1 MSPGI
6 GEVVNGSPMANEP
19 TPISGTVLQ
28 RSELLLS
35 VALLGLLV
43 VFLVPLPAILLDLL
57 LAFNLSATILLL
69 LITLT
74 VHQPLEFST
83 FPSLLLLLTLYR
95 LALNVATT
103 RLVLL
108 NGYAGEI
115 VLSFGKFVVGGNLI
129 VGLVIFAILVIIQFV
144 VITRGASR
152 VSEVAA
158 RFTLDSMPGKQMA
171 IDAEM
176 NAGLIDETEARRRR
190 QALMRETEF
199 YGTMDGA
206 SRFVRG
212 DAIAAVIITAVNL
225 VGGIIIGLT
234 KGMPVSQAIHTYSI
248 LTIGDGLIT
257 QIPAL
262 ITATAS
268 GMLVTKATSESSLG
282 QEIGK
287 QFQRAAGPVR
297 LGSYILLGLSVMP
310 GMPTI
315 PFLVLG
321 VGLFVL
327 SRQIR
332 RQPATPATGAATAAG
347 GTAAASP
354 TGSPVEGYMEDFLQA
369 DRISL
374 EIGAALIPLVSARR
388 GPGLLDRIG
397 GLRRDL
403 ARQSGLWVPAVRVRD
418 NIQLEPQA
426 YRVLIGGREVTRGD
440 VRPDL
445 WLAIDPGGAAR
456 ITLTGE
462 NAREPAF
469 GLPAKWI
476 AEAERNRAEM
486 AGYTVV
492 DAPSVIITHLGEV
505 VRRHASELLSRE
517 DLKTM
522 VDKVR
527 ETAPAVVDELIPN
540 LITMGTLHRVLT
552 LLLEERVP
560 ISNLG
565 RILES
570 LAAHASATKD
580 VSELTERV
588 RVDIGR
594 AVVDR
599 FRDPT
604 GRIRAIVLDPRLEV
618 EFRRLVQGQQLAL
631 DPARL
636 EQLTVRLAS
645 EVRKAN
651 ARGHEIALLCDASLR
666 RAVRHA
672 VARSL
677 HDLTVVSYQEI
688 PTDLLMEP
696 VAVIRPDDLTGG
708 ASTVATMFEQPR
720 S

>member
-1 MSPGI
+1 
-6 GEVVNGSPMANEP
+6 MANNSP
-19 TPISGTVLQ
+19 PATGIVLP

-35 VALLGLLV
+35 VGLLGLLI
-43 VFLVPLPAILLDLL
+43 VFLIPLPTYLLDLL

-74 VHQPLEFST
+74 VRQPLEFST
-83 FPSLLLLLTLYR
+83 FPSLLLLLTLFR
-95 LALNVATT
+95 LSLNVATT

-108 NGYAGEI
+108 DGDAGKV
-115 VLSFGKFVVGGNLI
+115 VLAFGKFVVGGNLI
-129 VGLVIFAILVIIQFV
+129 VGMVIFLILIIIQFV

-176 NAGLIDETEARRRR
+176 NAGLINEVEARRRR
-190 QALMRETEF
+190 QGLLRETEF

-212 DAIAAVIITAVNL
+212 DAIAAIIITGVNL
-225 VGGIIIGLT
+225 IGGIIIGLT
-234 KGMPVSQAIHTYSI
+234 KGQTIALAVNKYSI

-282 QEIGK
+282 QEIGI
-287 QFQRAAGPVR
+287 QFGAAAGPMR
-297 LGSYILLGLSVMP
+297 LGSFILMGLAIMP
-310 GMPTI
+310 GMPWL
-315 PFLVLG
+315 PFLALG
-321 VGLFVL
+321 LAMFGLAQRL
-327 SRQIR
+327 SAPNG
-332 RQPATPATGAATAAG
+332 PAPTTAPAAG
-347 GTAAASP
+347 APRAPEAGPAKSP
-354 TGSPVEGYMEDFLQA
+354 TEGYMEDFLQV

-397 GLRRDL
+397 GLRKDL

-418 NIQLEPQA
+418 NIQLDPPA
-426 YRVLIGGREVTRGD
+426 YRVLIGGREVARGD

-445 WLAIDPGGAAR
+445 WLAIDPGGAAKV
-456 ITLTGE
+456 TLPGE
-462 NAREPAF
+462 TAREPAF

-476 AEAERNRAEM
+476 SDADRNRAEM

-517 DLKTM
+517 DLKAM

-540 LITMGTLHRVLT
+540 VITMGTLHRVLT
-552 LLLEERVP
+552 LLLGERVP
-560 ISNLG
+560 ITNLG

-570 LAAHASATKD
+570 LATHAPTIKD
-580 VSELTERV
+580 VGDLTERV

-604 GRIRAIVLDPRLEV
+604 GRVRAIVLDPRLEV
-618 EFRRLVQGQQLAL
+618 DFRRAVQNHQMAL

-636 EQLTVRLAS
+636 EGLTIRLAA
-645 EVRKAN
+645 ETRKA
-651 ARGHEIALLCDASLR
+651 ASRGYEVALLCDASLR
-666 RAVRHA
+666 RALHHA
-672 VARSL
+672 LARTL
-677 HDLTVVSYQEI
+677 HDLSVVAYQEI
-688 PTDLLMEP
+688 PIDLLMEP
-696 VAVIRPDDLTGG
+696 VAVVRPEDLTGVG
-708 ASTVATMFEQPR
+708 QSAVATLFEPPR
-720 S
+720 G

>member
-1 MSPGI
+1 
-6 GEVVNGSPMANEP
+6 MANEP
-19 TPISGTVLQ
+19 TPLSGTVLQ

-43 VFLVPLPAILLDLL
+43 VFLVPLPAFLLDLL

-158 RFTLDSMPGKQMA
+158 RFTLDAMPGKQMA

-176 NAGLIDETEARRRR
+176 NAGLIDESEARRRR
-190 QALMRETEF
+190 QALMRESEF

-234 KGMPVSQAIHTYSI
+234 RGMPVSQAIHTYSI

-287 QFQRAAGPVR
+287 QFQRAGGPVR

-310 GMPTI
+310 GMPTF

-321 VGLFVL
+321 TGLFLL

-332 RQPATPATGAATAAG
+332 RLPATPTITGGAPTP
-347 GTAAASP
+347 GTPGASP

-418 NIQLEPQA
+418 NIQLEPQV
-426 YRVLIGGREVTRGD
+426 YRVLISGREVTRGD

-476 AEAERNRAEM
+476 AENERNRAEM

-560 ISNLG
+560 ISNLA

-570 LAAHASATKD
+570 LAAHAPATKD

-604 GRIRAIVLDPRLEV
+604 GKIRAIVLDPRLEV

-636 EQLTVRLAS
+636 EQLTVRLAA

-651 ARGHEIALLCDASLR
+651 ARGHEVALLCDASLR

-672 VARSL
+672 VSRSL

-688 PTDLLMEP
+688 PSDLLMEP

-708 ASTVATMFEQPR
+708 TSTVASMFEQPR